1 MPANSDQ
8 EIIISNK
15 LEDLRLKISNWQ
27 ILIDNDDKLITF
39 DSINTDHNALKGN
52 IHSLYLEALYARV
65 TDKLS
70 YDVIGLVGL
79 IDRIKRAAHR
89 YIRNEEQIANAQ
101 RISNNITSDLKDS
114 LSKPG
119 SVPCDNESLIIAG
132 GCSGFENNTDLITQT
147 SLGIITA
154 ALQMQGGGY

>member
-1 MPANSDQ
+1 M
-8 EIIISNK
+8 
-15 LEDLRLKISNWQ
+15 
-27 ILIDNDDKLITF
+27 
-39 DSINTDHNALKGN
+39 
-52 IHSLYLEALYARV
+52 

-79 IDRIKRAAHR
+79 IDRIKRGVHR
-89 YIRNEEQIANAQ
+89 YIRNEERIANAKC
-101 RISNNITSDLKDS
+101 NNIASDIKYS
-114 LSKPG
+114 LSTPG

>member
-79 IDRIKRAAHR
+79 IDRIKRGVHR
-89 YIRNEEQIANAQ
+89 YIRNEERIANAKC
-101 RISNNITSDLKDS
+101 NNIASDIKYS
-114 LSKPG
+114 LSTPG

-132 GCSGFENNTDLITQT
+132 GCSGFENNTDLVTQT